1 MVCCPRETL
10 RKTAMNPTEPSSAP
24 ASEEAL
30 IAAIAREFDGLSR
43 QLKQIGQYVEQHRGQ
58 LGIQSIQQVAELCQ
72 VQPSAIV
79 RFAKHFGFSGY
90 SELQKLFR
98 EGLARQISPSRDYQ
112 SRIRGAIESG
122 AQNLSS
128 SDIVHAM
135 IGAGIA
141 GMEEL
146 EASLQE
152 PAFDAAVNLLFE
164 ADTVWLMGSRRSFAI
179 TTYLAYALQHTDKRV
194 QHITALGNMQ
204 DGQLRGL
211 RKGDVMVAIS
221 FAPYAPETE
230 NVVREA
236 SERGAHIICI
246 TDSSLSPMCRLAQAS
261 ILVNET
267 SVFGF
272 RALTNTM
279 TVAQSLFMALA
290 YRLELQY
297 KPTRA

>member
-1 MVCCPRETL
+1 
-10 RKTAMNPTEPSSAP
+10 MNPTEPSSAP

-230 NVVREA
+230 TVVREA

-246 TDSSLSPMCRLAQAS
+246 TDSSLSPMCRVAQAS

>member
-1 MVCCPRETL
+1 MKCTRQTL
-10 RKTAMNPTEPSSAP
+10 RKTAMNPIEPSSAP
-24 ASEEAL
+24 VSEEAL
-30 IAAIAREFDGLSR
+30 IAAIAREFEGLSR
-43 QLKQIGQYVEQHRGQ
+43 QLKQIGQYVEQHRAQ
-58 LGIQSIQQVAELCQ
+58 LGIQSIQQVAKLCE

-98 EGLARQISPSRDYQ
+98 DGLARQISPSRDYQ

-122 AQNLSS
+122 VQNLSS

-141 GMEEL
+141 GMQEL
-146 EASLQE
+146 QASLQE
-152 PAFDAAVNLLFE
+152 PAFDEAVNLMFE

-230 NVVREA
+230 HVVQEA

-246 TDSSLSPMCRLAQAS
+246 TDSSLSPMYRLAQVT

-290 YRLELQY
+290 YRLELQH
-297 KPTRA
+297 KPIRA